1 MRFAA
6 RVAAARLFPE
16 AWQSPM
22 RERARAVIAAVPA
35 RTYLEMGR
43 ALQRWSALDRLH
55 RLRSRTLLIAAEH
68 DYTPLA
74 EKKTLA
80 ARMGADLVIVRGSRH
95 GTPFDAIQA
104 TNASLLAHLT
114 DQELP
119 HPERRVR
126 DTPDHARTLTLAG
139 SIAEEHALGP

>member
-1 MRFAA
+1 
-6 RVAAARLFPE
+6 
-16 AWQSPM
+16 
-22 RERARAVIAAVPA
+22 
-35 RTYLEMGR
+35 
-43 ALQRWSALDRLH
+43 
-55 RLRSRTLLIAAEH
+55 
-68 DYTPLA
+68 
-74 EKKTLA
+74 
-80 ARMGADLVIVRGSRH
+80 VRGSRH